1 MYLCTPALVHLV
13 LSILT
18 VIVLVIQQTFDGIIW
33 NILYSLVWLW
43 FLQILCN
50 RGYITLAWVL
60 VLLPF
65 IIIGIML
72 VLIVSLISSNPGSA
86 TGTVITPTGEVTPV
100 VTTEAK

>member
-13 LSILT
+13 LSILG
-18 VIVLVIQQTFDGIIW
+18 VIVLVFQKAFDGLIW
-33 NILYSLVWLW
+33 NILFSLVWLW

-50 RGYITLAWVL
+50 RGYVTLAWVL

-65 IIIGIML
+65 IIGAIIIILL
-72 VLIVSLISSNPGSA
+72 VSVLASIPAG
-86 TGTVITPTGEVTPV
+86 GTVITPTGEVTPV

>member
-18 VIVLVIQQTFDGIIW
+18 VIVLVIQKSFDGLIW
-33 NILYSLVWLW
+33 NILFSLVWLW
-43 FLQILCN
+43 FLTILCN
-50 RGYITLAWVL
+50 RGYVTLAWVL

-72 VLIVSLISSNPGSA
+72 VLIISLISSNPGA
-86 TGTVITPTGEVTPV
+86 TATVITPTGEVTEV
-100 VTTEAK
+100 KK